1 MNETLGENWTF
12 SDIPYTRPEVKDFQA
27 RFDDLTRRAKA
38 AASAEELL
46 QVVRERDALQQE
58 VSLCQSI
65 ATIRAFHDV
74 TDAFYQREMQE
85 TLPQLEMLDSQ
96 SLAMAIAESPFA
108 PAVDEVFGPRLREL
122 LTLDHRLHAE
132 GKELQAKI
140 AQLSAQYQQ
149 RVASAKYRVQGET
162 LSGGQLRAALSSP
175 DRSRRK
181 AAFEAQQETVLAQA
195 EEMEA
200 LLRELIHA
208 RIDLARANGF
218 DNFADYGDLAMMR
231 LGYGRAELD
240 EFCRQVQTHITPIYL
255 RLQEEQ
261 RRRLGVDALMPYDR
275 PLVFPAG
282 NAVPAAADE
291 LPRAAR
297 RMYHALGPEAGAFF
311 DEMVRRE
318 MLDVAGSPNKIAG
331 MGFCDMLGAP
341 WRMPFVFANCDG
353 TASDVAVYTHE
364 LGHGLQGYLSIRAQ
378 PVTDYV
384 GLGPDL
390 AEVHSKTME
399 LLSQP
404 YARDF
409 FGDQAGQFLT
419 EHRYDFIKELCAFCS
434 IHTFETWIYEHP
446 DASLAE
452 WAEMF
457 DRTERS
463 FGRSQN
469 NEPWREQMLA
479 GCDLFTNTPLYMFP
493 RYVVSYALSIVCA
506 QQLKAAYD
514 ADPAAGWARYR
525 ALCASGG
532 SKPYAETLAAA
543 GLPLP
548 YAPGVVETMA
558 REMTAEIWG

>member
-1 MNETLGENWTF
+1 MNETLGENCTF
-12 SDIPYTRPEVKDFQA
+12 SDIPYTRPEVKALQT

-38 AASAEELL
+38 AGTAEALL

-108 PAVDEVFGPRLREL
+108 PAVDEAFGPRLREL
-122 LTLDHRLHAE
+122 LTLDHRIHAE

-218 DNFADYGDLAMMR
+218 DNFADYGDRAMMR

-240 EFCRQVQTHITPIYL
+240 DFCRQVQTHITPIYL

-275 PLVFPAG
+275 ALLFPEG
-282 NAVPAAADE
+282 SAVPAAADE

-311 DEMVRRE
+311 DEMVRRGL
-318 MLDVAGSPNKIAG
+318 LDAEGSPNKIAG

-353 TASDVAVYTHE
+353 TASDVTVYTHE
-364 LGHGLQGYLSIRAQ
+364 LGHGLQGYLS
-378 PVTDYV
+378 
-384 GLGPDL
+384 
-390 AEVHSKTME
+390 
-399 LLSQP
+399 
-404 YARDF
+404 
-409 FGDQAGQFLT
+409 
-419 EHRYDFIKELCAFCS
+419 
-434 IHTFETWIYEHP
+434 
-446 DASLAE
+446 
-452 WAEMF
+452 
-457 DRTERS
+457 
-463 FGRSQN
+463 
-469 NEPWREQMLA
+469 
-479 GCDLFTNTPLYMFP
+479 
-493 RYVVSYALSIVCA
+493 
-506 QQLKAAYD
+506 
-514 ADPAAGWARYR
+514 
-525 ALCASGG
+525 
-532 SKPYAETLAAA
+532 
-543 GLPLP
+543 
-548 YAPGVVETMA
+548 
-558 REMTAEIWG
+558 

>member
-12 SDIPYTRPEVKDFQA
+12 SDIPYTRPEVKALQA
-27 RFDDLTRRAKA
+27 RYDALTRRAKA
-38 AASAEELL
+38 AGTAEALL

-108 PAVDEVFGPRLREL
+108 PAVDETFGPRLREL
-122 LTLDHRLHAE
+122 LTLDHRIHAE
-132 GKELQAKI
+132 GKELQARI

-240 EFCRQVQTHITPIYL
+240 DFCRQVQLHVTPIYL

-282 NAVPAAADE
+282 NAVPTAADE

-318 MLDVAGSPNKIAG
+318 MLDVEGSPNKIAG

-353 TASDVAVYTHE
+353 TASDVTVYTHE
-364 LGHGLQGYLSIRAQ
+364 LGHGLQGYLSIRNQ

-384 GLGPDL
+384 GLSPDL

-419 EHRYDFIKELCAFCS
+419 EHRYDFIKELCAFSS

-463 FGRSQN
+463 FGRGQN

-479 GCDLFTNTPLYMFP
+479 GCDLFTNTPLYMCP

-532 SKPYAETLAAA
+532 SKPYAETLEDA
-543 GLPLP
+543 GLSLP
-548 YAPGVVETMA
+548 FAPGAVETMA